1 MIAGRISIRTHII
14 TEKDDIVNVVER
26 YTSKVALPGDI
37 VAIAESVVAISQG
50 RAILPDDVKPGILA
64 KILCHFPGKEGSLAA
79 PPSIQVAIEEVGTAR
94 FLLGVAA
101 AGLGRLVGRRGDF
114 FRVAGR
120 ELALI
125 DDFAGTMWPFDRHI
139 VLGPR
144 NTQEVVDRIKKV
156 TGVEAIITDI
166 NDIGKVDILAATD
179 GVDVDEVANYLKD
192 NPHGNDDQQ
201 TPIVVLVSS
210 ENMKKNKCCRAA
222 WLGEQS
228 K

>member
-1 MIAGRISIRTHII
+1 MIAGRLPIRTHII
-14 TEKDDIVNVVER
+14 TEKDDIVDVVEK
-26 YTSKVALPGDI
+26 YTGKIASPGDI

-50 RAILPDDVKPGILA
+50 RAILPDTVKPGLLA

-79 PPSIQVAIEEVGTAR
+79 PPSIQVAMEEVGTAR

-114 FRVAGR
+114 YRVAGR
-120 ELALI
+120 QLAQI

-139 VLGPR
+139 VLGPKD
-144 NTQEVVDRIKKV
+144 TQHVVERIKQA
-156 TGVEAIITDI
+156 TGVDAVITDV

-179 GVDVDEVANYLKD
+179 GVDAEALTAYLKD

-210 ENMKKNKCCRAA
+210 DNLREINAA
-222 WLGEQS
+222 ARQS
-228 K
+228 